1 MGVPRKK
8 TAFLIWGLGLWPG
21 AVGQGIEGA
30 RLVLWRDLMSRFLQ
44 PLLSLPLQKT
54 LKCQN
59 LPQSHQHR
67 LHGLSH
73 LRALRACSQQDLNL
87 AAWSGPPSK
96 TVPGKRPAWTTPMR
110 SRGSLLSSVASPGQT
125 GVEGSRG
132 EPRTGGK

>member
-1 MGVPRKK
+1 
-8 TAFLIWGLGLWPG
+8 
-21 AVGQGIEGA
+21 
-30 RLVLWRDLMSRFLQ
+30 MSWFPQ

-59 LPQSHQHR
+59 LPQSHRHR
-67 LHGLSH
+67 LYHLHRLYQGLSR

-110 SRGSLLSSVASPGQT
+110 SQGSLLSSVASPGQT
-125 GVEGSRG
+125 EEEGSRG
-132 EPRTGGK
+132 EPRTGGSDRVAHTGGMGGGNVQAITLLSYAVLEV